1 MKSMRV
7 SQEDWDAIWDRSE
20 GVQERLFDDEG
31 NVPPAFRATGLA
43 YPVYCLIC
51 KKWSTIEDGKPGDE
65 AQCANPTCRIKSVI
79 KEARGG
85 PWGLFGTTPL

>member
-43 YPVYCLIC
+43 YPILKLSGPLIKT
-51 KKWSTIEDGKPGDE
+51 KKSTYDHP
-65 AQCANPTCRIKSVI
+65 
-79 KEARGG
+79 
-85 PWGLFGTTPL
+85 